1 MAENQYNSKVV
12 LSSGEVLMD
21 LTQDDVTVEDVAEG
35 IKFHDKTGEQKTG
48 TNKKTVDAS
57 GATAAPAEVLAG
69 KTFGKGTEIQTGTMP
84 DNSGKNV
91 EVSTVAG
98 TTIPRGFSDGG
109 SKAKLADEEVAKLIP
124 GNIKE
129 GVTLFGVEGDYGPD
143 DVSSQHKTVTAS
155 FQDQEVQPD
164 TGYAFLASVTVKGM
178 PITRADNAAGGVT
191 VTIGA

>member
-12 LSSGEVLMD
+12 LSTGEVLMD
-21 LTQDDVTVEDVAEG
+21 LTQDDVSAEDVADG
-35 IKFHDKTGEQKTG
+35 IKFHDKTGAQKTG

-57 GATAAPAEVLAG
+57 DATAEPAEVLIG
-69 KTFGKGTEIQTGTMP
+69 KTFGKGSEIKSGTMP

-91 EVSTVAG
+91 EVTTAAG
-98 TTIPRGFSDGG
+98 TIIPRGFSDGG
-109 SKAKLADEEVAKLIP
+109 SKAKLSDAELAKLIP

-129 GVTLFGVEGDYGPD
+129 GVTILGVEGEYGPD

-155 FQDQEVQPD
+155 FKDQEVQPD
-164 TGYAFLASVTVKGM
+164 SGYAFLGSVTVKGM

-191 VTIGA
+191 VTIGE